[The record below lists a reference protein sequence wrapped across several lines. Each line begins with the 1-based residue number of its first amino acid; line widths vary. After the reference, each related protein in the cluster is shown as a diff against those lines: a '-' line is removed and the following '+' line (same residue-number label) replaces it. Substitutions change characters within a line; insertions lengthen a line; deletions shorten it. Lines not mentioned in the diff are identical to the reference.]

1 MVMRAIAK
9 QQMQPKLQ
17 MQPGK
22 FQTPPGLPAGS
33 APSQQA
39 CEAAEYACDLLAG
52 LRNLIAAHR
61 NELALLDYF
70 LFMAEHAAAE
80 TRGNLH

>member
-1 MVMRAIAK
+1 MRATARV
-9 QQMQPKLQ
+9 Q

-22 FQTPPGLPAGS
+22 LQIQPGLPRGS
-33 APSQQA
+33 APSRQA
-39 CEAAEYACDLLAG
+39 CEAAEYASDLLAG
-52 LRNLIAAHR
+52 LRNLVAAHR
-61 NELALLDYF
+61 SELALLDYF